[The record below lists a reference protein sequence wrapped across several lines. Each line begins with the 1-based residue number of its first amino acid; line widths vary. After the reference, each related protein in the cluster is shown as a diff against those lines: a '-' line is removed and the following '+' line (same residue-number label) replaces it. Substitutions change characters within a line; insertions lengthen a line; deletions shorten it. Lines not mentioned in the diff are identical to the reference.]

1 MSFLALIMGAVL
13 SGNTIIEYGKQ
24 PLDINLVE
32 QVSTQQVQQLSEEN
46 QPQRELVFLE

>member
-1 MSFLALIMGAVL
+1 M
-13 SGNTIIEYGKQ
+13 K
-24 PLDINLVE
+24 PLDYGFEYNQVE